1 MPLLHRFLSNKPSFQ
16 EIFKSLPLNER
27 QLITGLAGSARTL
40 LLQSMLEEKQKPLVV
55 FTQNIYHANQMISDL
70 SGLVPDE
77 QLYLFSVDDMIHAE
91 MAVASP
97 EARAD
102 RVKTLDFLLKDEPGI
117 IVVPLAGAR
126 KILPDPSVFKKAE
139 LSFALGDEIELDDLM
154 AQLTEMGYKR
164 EQKVTSPGDY
174 SIRGG
179 IVDVYPLT
187 EEYPVRME
195 LFDIEVDSLRYFD
208 SDSQRSSH
216 NIDNVRIIPATDS
229 LLPIEDKEEILNRF
243 DKAFKKSIK
252 RIKENDRKEELTEN
266 VTSVMDAIRAET
278 YDENL
283 VKYTD
288 LLYKNKATVLD
299 YVPEDAIF
307 VMDEYPRIIENE
319 ALLDEEEA
327 EWIMS
332 QLSNGTIMYD
342 QTFSVSFRESL
353 KQVTQPQLYFSLFQ
367 KGMKGLK
374 LDTIHNFQY
383 RTMQKFFGQMPLVK
397 TEMERWAKQDYTV
410 VVMTENQE
418 RAEKVY
424 QTLRDFEIESSLFK
438 DGTIETGRVQVIR
451 SSVQTGFELPQQKLA
466 VLTEKELFNRMPKK
480 KPRRQN
486 ITNAER
492 LKSYSELEKGDYV
505 VHVNHGIGQFT
516 GMETMEINGV
526 HQDYMTIIYS
536 DTSKLF
542 IPVSQLNL
550 LQKYV
555 SSEGKTPKLNKL
567 SGTAWAKTKKRV
579 AAQVEDIAD
588 DLIELYAVRENEE
601 GYAFS
606 PDDAYQKEF
615 DDAFPYTETN
625 DQLRTIEE
633 VKKDME
639 KPKPMDRLLVG
650 DVGYGKTEVAMRA
663 AFKAIQDGKQV
674 AFLVPTTVLAQQH
687 YETMRER
694 FTDFPVEIG
703 LLSRFRTGQQL
714 KNTVDDIRKG
724 KVDVVV
730 GTHRV
735 LSKDIV
741 FQDLGLLIVD
751 EEQRFGVKHKERL
764 KQLKNEVD
772 VLTLTAT
779 PIPRT
784 LHMSMLGVRDLS
796 VIETP
801 PANRYPV
808 QTYVME
814 MNGPVVQES
823 IKRELARGGQVF
835 YLHNRVKTIDQRAN
849 EIQQLVPEA
858 RIAVAHGQMSENQLE
873 NVLYQFVQG
882 EFDVIVTTTIIETG
896 VDIPNVNTL
905 IVEDADR
912 MGLSQL
918 YQLRGRVGRSSRIAY
933 AYFMHQ
939 PNKVLTE
946 VSEKRLQAIKDFT
959 DLGSGF
965 KIAMRDLSIRG
976 AGNLLG
982 QQQHGFIDSVG
993 FDLYSQMLS
1002 EAVARKRGDKHQ
1014 TKTHVEIDLALDA
1027 YLPGSYVADERQKI
1041 ELYKR
1046 IRQFSSEEDYV
1057 ELQDEL
1063 IDRFGE
1069 YPQSVS
1075 DLLSVGLL
1083 KMYSETALIE
1093 TIKREG
1099 FDVTVSFSS
1108 EGTDKYPLPEVFRAL
1123 KDISLKT
1130 DMQSKEKLSIVFRL
1144 TKQMKSNEWLDS
1156 LVLFSKNC
1164 AEYRVETEK
1173 QEDEQAAKETMKKK
1187 SVQD

>member
-1 MPLLHRFLSNKPSFQ
+1 MPQLHRFLSDMPSIQ
-16 EIFKSLPLNER
+16 EVFNTLPKNNR

-55 FTQNIYHANQMISDL
+55 FTQNIYHANQLLSDL
-70 SGLVPDE
+70 NGLVPDE
-77 QLYLFSVDDMIHAE
+77 QLFLFSVDDMIHAE

-102 RVKTLDFLLKDEPGI
+102 RVRALNFLLKSEPGI
-117 IVVPLAGAR
+117 VVVPLAGAR
-126 KILPDPSVFKKAE
+126 KILPDPKLFKEAA
-139 LSFALGDEIELDDLM
+139 LSFTLGDEIERDAMTLK
-154 AQLTEMGYKR
+154 LTEMGYRR
-164 EQKVTSPGDY
+164 EQKVTSPGEY

-187 EEYPVRME
+187 EKKPVRME
-195 LFDIEVDSLRYFD
+195 LFDVEIDSLRYFD
-208 SDSQRSSH
+208 ADSQRSSH
-216 NIDNVRIIPATDS
+216 NIEEVTIIPATDT
-229 LLPIEDKEEILNRF
+229 LFPVAQKEDILARF
-243 DKAFKKSIK
+243 DKAFVKATKKIK
-252 RIKENDRKEELTEN
+252 DHERKEQLTQN
-266 VTSVMDAIRAET
+266 VTDVMDAIREEAYSE
-278 YDENL
+278 DL
-283 VKYTD
+283 VKYTS
-288 LLYKNKATVLD
+288 LLYQGDVTIMD
-299 YVPEDAIF
+299 YASQEAIF
-307 VMDEYPRIIENE
+307 IMDEYPRIIENE

-327 EWIMS
+327 EWVTS
-332 QLSNGTIMYD
+332 QLSSGTIMPD
-342 QTFSVSFRESL
+342 QSFSISFRETL
-353 KQVTQPQLYFSLFQ
+353 KEIAQSQLYFSLFQ

-374 LDTIHNFQY
+374 LNAIHNFQY

-397 TEMERWAKQDYTV
+397 TEMERWMKQDYTV
-410 VVMTENQE
+410 VVMAENQE

-424 QTLRDFEIESSLFK
+424 QTLRDFEIQSILSK
-438 DGTIETGRVQVIR
+438 DGTILSGRVQIIQ
-451 SSVQTGFELPQQKLA
+451 SSIHTGFELPEQKVA
-466 VLTEKELFNRMPKK
+466 VLTEKELFNRIPKK

-486 ITNAER
+486 ISNAER

-516 GMETMEINGV
+516 GMETMEINGI
-526 HQDYMTIIYS
+526 HQDYMSIVYS

-542 IPVSQLNL
+542 IPVTQLNL

-567 SGTAWAKTKKRV
+567 GGTAWAKTKNRV

-588 DLIELYAVRENEE
+588 DLIELYAVRENEV
-601 GYAFS
+601 GYGFS
-606 PDDAYQKEF
+606 ADDAYQREF
-615 DDAFPYTETN
+615 DDAFPYTETD
-625 DQLRTIEE
+625 DQLRTIDE

-694 FTDFPVEIG
+694 FADFPVEIG
-703 LLSRFRTGQQL
+703 LLSRFRTGSQL
-714 KNTVDDIRKG
+714 KQTVEDIRKG

-735 LSKDIV
+735 LSKDII

-835 YLHNRVKTIDQRAN
+835 YLHNRVSTIEQRAD
-849 EIQQLVPEA
+849 ELQQLVPEA

-905 IVEDADR
+905 IVENADW

-939 PNKVLTE
+939 PDKVLTE

-1002 EAVARKRGDKHQ
+1002 EAVARKRGDKQ
-1014 TKTHVEIDLALDA
+1014 QVKTHVEIDLSLNA
-1027 YLPGSYVADERQKI
+1027 YLPGTYVEDERQKI

-1046 IRQFSSEEDYV
+1046 VRQFSSEEDYV

-1093 TIKREG
+1093 TIKRNNKEII
-1099 FDVTVSFSS
+1099 VSFSAD
-1108 EGTDKYPLPEVFRAL
+1108 GTKKHPLPEVFKAL
-1123 KDISLKT
+1123 KDVPMRT
-1130 DMQSKEKLSIVFRL
+1130 EMQSDQKLTIAFKITR
-1144 TKQMKSNEWLDS
+1144 QMKDKEWLDS
-1156 LVLFSKNC
+1156 LILFSKNC
-1164 AEYRVETEK
+1164 AEYRVEK
-1173 QEDEQAAKETMKKK
+1173 DEQSESQESDK
-1187 SVQD
+1187 

>member
-1 MPLLHRFLSNKPSFQ
+1 MSHLHTFLSNKPSVQ
-16 EIFKSLPLNER
+16 EVFSTLTDQSH
-27 QLITGLAGSARTL
+27 QLVTGLAGSARTL
-40 LLQSMLEEKQKPLVV
+40 LLQAMLEEKKKPIVV
-55 FTQNIYHANQMISDL
+55 VTQNLYHANQMIADL
-70 SGLVPDE
+70 TGLVPDE
-77 QLYLFSVDDMIHAE
+77 QLFLFSVDDMIHAE
-91 MAVASP
+91 MAIASP

-102 RVKTLDFLLKDEPGI
+102 RVKALDFLLKGEPGI
-117 IVVPLAGAR
+117 VVVPLAGAR
-126 KILPDPSVFKKAE
+126 KILPDPKVFKDAE
-139 LSFALGDEIELDDLM
+139 LTFSLGDEVELDDITLK
-154 AQLTEMGYKR
+154 LTEMGYRR
-164 EQKVTSPGDY
+164 EQKVAAPGEY

-187 EEYPVRME
+187 EEQPVRME
-195 LFDIEVDSLRYFD
+195 LFDVEVDSLRYFD
-208 SDSQRSSH
+208 ADTQRSSH
-216 NIDNVRIIPATDS
+216 NVDQVTVIPASDA
-229 LLPIEDKEEILNRF
+229 LLPVDEKEEILKRF
-243 DKAFKKSIK
+243 DKAFTHSMKKM
-252 RIKENDRKEELTEN
+252 KEEDRKEQLTQS
-266 VTSVMDAIRAET
+266 VTPVMDAIREESYIEELA
-278 YDENL
+278 
-283 VKYTD
+283 KYTD
-288 LLYKNKATVLD
+288 LLYTDKATVID
-299 YVPEDAIF
+299 YASGDAVL
-307 VMDEYPRIIENE
+307 VMDEYPRILENE
-319 ALLDEEEA
+319 ARLDEEEA
-327 EWIMS
+327 EWVTS
-332 QLSNGTIMYD
+332 QLSSGTILYD
-342 QTFSVSFRESL
+342 QSYSVPFRESL
-353 KQVTQPQLYFSLFQ
+353 KQGYQPQLHFALFQ

-374 LDTIHNFQY
+374 LNAIHAFQY
-383 RTMQKFFGQMPLVK
+383 RTMQSFFGQMPLVK
-397 TEMERWAKQDYTV
+397 TEMERWKKQNYTV
-410 VVMTENQE
+410 VVMTDSEE
-418 RAEKVY
+418 RAEKVH
-424 QTLRDFEIESSLFK
+424 QTLLNFEIKSVLSK
-438 DGTIETGRVQVIR
+438 DGTIEPERVQVIT
-451 SSVQTGFELPQQKLA
+451 SSVQTGFELPQQRLA
-466 VLTEKELFNRMPKK
+466 VLTEKELFNRIPKK

-505 VHVNHGIGQFT
+505 VHVNHGIGQFM

-526 HQDYMTIIYS
+526 HQDYLSVVYS

-542 IPVSQLNL
+542 IPVTQLNL

-567 SGTAWAKTKKRV
+567 GGTAWAKTKNRV

-588 DLIELYAVRENEE
+588 DLIELYAARESKV
-601 GYAFS
+601 GYGFS
-606 PDDAYQKEF
+606 EDDAYQQEF
-615 DDAFPYTETN
+615 DDAFPYTETD
-625 DQLRTIEE
+625 DQLRSIHE
-633 VKKDME
+633 VKIDME
-639 KPKPMDRLLVG
+639 KKKPMDRLLVG

-663 AFKAIQDGKQV
+663 AFKAVQDGKQV

-687 YETMRER
+687 YETMIER
-694 FTDFPVEIG
+694 FVDFPVEIG
-703 LLSRFRTGQQL
+703 LLSRFRTGKQI
-714 KNTVDDIRKG
+714 KETVNGLRKG
-724 KVDVVV
+724 QVDIVV

-735 LSKDIV
+735 LSKDIE

-823 IKRELARGGQVF
+823 IQRELARGGQVF
-835 YLHNRVKTIDQRAN
+835 YLHNRVSTIEQRAD
-849 EIQQLVPEA
+849 ELQQLVPEA
-858 RIAVAHGQMSENQLE
+858 RIAYAHGQMSENQLE
-873 NVLYQFVQG
+873 NVLYQFIQG
-882 EFDVIVTTTIIETG
+882 EFDLLVTTTIIETG

-959 DLGSGF
+959 ELGSGF

-1002 EAVARKRGDKHQ
+1002 EAVARKRGDK
-1014 TKTHVEIDLALDA
+1014 TRAKTHVEMDLSLDA
-1027 YLPGSYVADERQKI
+1027 YLPGSYVEDERQKI

-1069 YPQSVS
+1069 YPQSVA

-1093 TIKREG
+1093 TIKRENAT
-1099 FDVTVSFSS
+1099 VTVTFSA
-1108 EGTDKYPLPEVFRAL
+1108 EGTRKYPLPEVFKAL
-1123 KDISLKT
+1123 KDIPMKT
-1130 DMQSKEKLSIVFRL
+1130 DMQSEEKLAIDFKL
-1144 TKQMKSNEWLDS
+1144 TRRMNDNEWLDA

-1164 AEYRVETEK
+1164 AEYRMEKEK
-1173 QEDEQAAKETMKKK
+1173 QNEDQASADE
-1187 SVQD
+1187 SNESEE